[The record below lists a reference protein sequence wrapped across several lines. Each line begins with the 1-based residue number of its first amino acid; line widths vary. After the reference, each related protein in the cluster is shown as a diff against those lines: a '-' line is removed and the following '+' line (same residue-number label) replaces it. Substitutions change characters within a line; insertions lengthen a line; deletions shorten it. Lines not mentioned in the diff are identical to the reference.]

1 VFVAGRPSAPVP
13 FPKRLAA
20 RSEALVIKRV
30 LGWVAVLAVVAP
42 AVVGVLWYRK
52 KTATVVSPYKTAKVE
67 RADLQAKVTA
77 TGTLS
82 ARVTVQVG
90 SQVSGRIQELFADF
104 NSQVKKGQV
113 VAKLDPRSLDAA
125 LAKARASLAQANGQL
140 AKAKANLAQAV
151 RNYERTQ
158 ALMAQGLANQS
169 DLDQALNSKESSAA
183 DVVVANAN
191 IAAAAA
197 SVSDAEVNLSYATII
212 SPIDG
217 VVISRSVDVGQT
229 VAASLQA
236 PVLFTIAQDLRL
248 IQVDTYV
255 AEADVGKLKAGMEAS
270 FTVDAYPGQKF
281 TGTVREVR
289 NAAQTQ
295 QNVVTYDAVL
305 DVQNTEL
312 KLKPGMTANVS
323 FVWAEAKQAIAVP
336 NAALRFKPPADMTKG
351 KAAGSSSWSGMKGSG
366 GGGAGGGAGGGG
378 RNKGAAAGEDGS
390 NKRTVWVLR
399 QGEPKP
405 LRVETGVSDGS
416 KTEILS
422 GGVQPDDD
430 VITDYVS
437 PEGSTASTGTGQLPG
452 TGGGGGGG
460 GGSRGGGGMRF

>member
-1 VFVAGRPSAPVP
+1 M
-13 FPKRLAA
+13 
-20 RSEALVIKRV
+20 RV
-30 LGWVAVLAVVAP
+30 LGWVAVLAVIAA
-42 AVVGVLWYRK
+42 AVIGALWYRK
-52 KTATVVSPYKTAKVE
+52 KTAAVVSPYKTAKVE
-67 RADLQAKVTA
+67 RADLQSKVTA

-104 NSQVKKGQV
+104 NSQVKKGQI

-125 LAKARASLAQANGQL
+125 LAKAKASLAQANGQL
-140 AKAKANLAQAV
+140 AKAKASLAQANRQFARV
-151 RNYERTQ
+151 NKLFAEGLSNQ
-158 ALMAQGLANQS
+158 A
-169 DLDQALNSKESSAA
+169 DLDLALSAKESATA
-183 DVVVANAN
+183 DVAVANGN
-191 IAAAAA
+191 IAAATA
-197 SVSDAEVNLSYATII
+197 SVSDAEVNLSFATVV

-255 AEADVGKLKAGMEAS
+255 AEADVGKLRPGMEAS

-281 TGTVREVR
+281 LGTVREVR

-295 QNVVTYDAVL
+295 QGVVTYDAVL
-305 DVQNTEL
+305 DVQNPEL

-336 NAALRFKPPADMTKG
+336 NAALRFRPPPEMLQG
-351 KAAGSSSWSGMKGSG
+351 NKAAGSSSWG
-366 GGGAGGGAGGGG
+366 GGGGGGGKSGGAGG
-378 RNKGAAAGEDGS
+378 RNKPSAEDAS
-390 NKRTVWVLR
+390 TKRTVWVLR
-399 QGEPKP
+399 EGQPKP
-405 LRVETGVSDGS
+405 VRVETGVSDGS
-416 KTEILS
+416 KTEITA
-422 GGVQPDDD
+422 GGLQPDDE

-437 PEGSTASTGTGQLPG
+437 PEASTATTGGQIPG
-452 TGGGGGGG
+452 TSGGGGGGG
-460 GGSRGGGGMRF
+460 RGGGMRL